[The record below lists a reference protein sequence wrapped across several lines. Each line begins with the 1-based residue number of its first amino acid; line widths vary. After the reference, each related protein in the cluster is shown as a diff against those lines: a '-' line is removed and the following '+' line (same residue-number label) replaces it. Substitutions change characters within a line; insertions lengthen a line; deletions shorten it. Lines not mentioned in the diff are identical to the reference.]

1 MITRIPNWVFF
12 FAWFLA
18 FMAGIINVVGFLS
31 FEQQAITHLTGTTSL
46 LSAAIASGKS
56 QLALHLLAI
65 VLSFIVGAA
74 ISGFI
79 IRDNALQLGRR
90 YGVVLLMEA
99 AVLLVAVMFLE
110 QQSAWGIY
118 LAGAACGLQNAMAT
132 TYTGTVIRTSHVTG
146 MFTDLGI
153 FLGHALRGISVEVRR
168 LKISLIVISGFFI
181 GGIAG
186 AALFGL
192 WHFNVLYVPA
202 AMALV
207 MAAANAYY
215 RKRSSELNS

>member
-1 MITRIPNWVFF
+1 MITRLPSWVLG
-12 FAWFLA
+12 FAGILA

-46 LSAAIASGKS
+46 LSSAIANGKS

-79 IRDNALQLGRR
+79 IRDSALQLGRR

-99 AVLLVAVMFLE
+99 VVLLVAVTFLE
-110 QQSAWGIY
+110 QQSALGIY
-118 LAGAACGLQNAMAT
+118 LAGVACGLQNAMAS

-153 FLGHALRGISVEVRR
+153 FLGQALRGIAIESRR
-168 LKISLIVISGFFI
+168 LKISLLVISGFFF
-181 GGIAG
+181 GGITG
-186 AALFGL
+186 ATLFGL
-192 WHFNVLYVPA
+192 WHFKVLYVPA
-202 AMALV
+202 AIAFAMAL
-207 MAAANAYY
+207 ANAYF
-215 RKRSSELNS
+215 RSRFSVIK